1 MVRFDE
7 PVFCYLNWDLLAM
20 DKTEFIYRIQSAYP
34 RIYHACHAD
43 HQPTANSGFAI
54 SQRDATILAHLN
66 TAEAMT
72 QAQLARHLGITKSTM
87 SEAIKYLA
95 SLGLLEMEIATDRRA
110 HMLRLTDSGKVMM
123 GKSSVLEADKLAAVL
138 AEMTTKEMELA
149 IAGLELLAQAC
160 FKLTSKR
167 EDTE

>member
-1 MVRFDE
+1 
-7 PVFCYLNWDLLAM
+7 M

-43 HQPTANSGFAI
+43 HQPTPASGLAI
-54 SQRDATILAHLN
+54 SQRDATILAHLSSTN
-66 TAEAMT
+66 ATT

-87 SEAIKYLA
+87 SEAVKYLMA
-95 SLGLLEMEIATDRRA
+95 QGLLEMEVATDRRA
-110 HMLRLTDSGKVMM
+110 HLLRLTEKGKDVMS
-123 GKSSVLEADKLAAVL
+123 KSSVLEADKLAAVL
-138 AEMTTKEMELA
+138 AEMTATEMQQA

-160 FKLTSKR
+160 LRLTIKR

>member
-1 MVRFDE
+1 
-7 PVFCYLNWDLLAM
+7 M

-43 HQPTANSGFAI
+43 HQPTPASGVAI
-54 SQRDATILAHLN
+54 SQRDATILAHLSSIDV
-66 TAEAMT
+66 MT

-87 SEAIKYLA
+87 SEAVKYLMA
-95 SLGLLEMEIATDRRA
+95 QGLLEMEIATDRRA
-110 HMLRLTDSGKVMM
+110 HLLRLTEKGRDVMS
-123 GKSSVLEADKLAAVL
+123 KSSVLEADKLAAVL
-138 AEMTTKEMELA
+138 AEMTATEMEQA

-160 FKLTSKR
+160 FRLTIKR